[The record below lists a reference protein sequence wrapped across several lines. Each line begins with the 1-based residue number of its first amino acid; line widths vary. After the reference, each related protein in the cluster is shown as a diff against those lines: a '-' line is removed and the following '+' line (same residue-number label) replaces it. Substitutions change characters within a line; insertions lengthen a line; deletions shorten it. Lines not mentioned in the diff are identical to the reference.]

1 MRKRSSLN
9 FEFKEGE
16 ITVKGFAK
24 RMMLILTAG
33 CLLCLL
39 LAGCMSDKYE
49 KSEYVGVWKATTGS
63 MGGINV
69 NVAKSVGG
77 EFTLDLQPNG
87 DVKAVVG
94 DEKGNGDWEETTN
107 GFKIKDSSGERV
119 FVKVET
125 GKVKTDYSGMTI
137 LFEKQAKDK

>member
-1 MRKRSSLN
+1 M
-9 FEFKEGE
+9 
-16 ITVKGFAK
+16 KGFAK
-24 RMMLILTAG
+24 RRMLILTAG

-39 LAGCMSDKYE
+39 LAGRMSDKYE
-49 KSEYVGVWKATTGS
+49 NSEYVGVWKATTGS

-94 DEKGNGDWEETTN
+94 DEKGNGDWEETAN
-107 GFKIKDSSGERV
+107 GFKIKDSSGEMV

-137 LFEKQAKDK
+137 LFEKQTKDK

>member
-1 MRKRSSLN
+1 M
-9 FEFKEGE
+9 
-16 ITVKGFAK
+16 KGFAK
-24 RMMLILTAG
+24 RMMLILTVG

-39 LAGCMSDKYE
+39 LSGCMSDKYE
-49 KSEYVGVWKATTGS
+49 NSEYVGVWKATTGS

-69 NVAKSVGG
+69 NVAKTVGG

-87 DVKAVVG
+87 DVK
-94 DEKGNGDWEETTN
+94 GNGDWEETAN
-107 GFKIKDSSGERV
+107 GFKIKDSSGEMV

>member
-1 MRKRSSLN
+1 MKR
-9 FEFKEGE
+9 
-16 ITVKGFAK
+16 FAK
-24 RMMLILTAG
+24 RMMPILTAG

-39 LAGCMSDKYE
+39 LAGRMSDKYE
-49 KSEYVGVWKATTGS
+49 NSEYVGVWKATTGS

-94 DEKGNGDWEETTN
+94 DEKGNGDWEETAN
-107 GFKIKDSSGERV
+107 GFKIKDSSGEMV

-137 LFEKQAKDK
+137 LFEKQTKDK

>member
-1 MRKRSSLN
+1 
-9 FEFKEGE
+9 
-16 ITVKGFAK
+16 
-24 RMMLILTAG
+24 
-33 CLLCLL
+33 
-39 LAGCMSDKYE
+39 MSDKYE
-49 KSEYVGVWKATTGS
+49 NSEYVGVWKATTGS
-63 MGGINV
+63 MGGIKV

-94 DEKGNGDWEETTN
+94 DEKGNGDWEETAN
-107 GFKIKDSSGERV
+107 GFKIKDSSGEMV

-137 LFEKQAKDK
+137 LFEKQTKDK

>member
-1 MRKRSSLN
+1 MKR
-9 FEFKEGE
+9 
-16 ITVKGFAK
+16 FAK

-49 KSEYVGVWKATTGS
+49 NSEYVGVWKATTGS

-94 DEKGNGDWEETTN
+94 DEKGNGDWEETAN
-107 GFKIKDSSGERV
+107 GFKIKDSTGEMV

-125 GKVKTDYSGMTI
+125 GKVKTEYSGMTI

>member
-1 MRKRSSLN
+1 M
-9 FEFKEGE
+9 
-16 ITVKGFAK
+16 KGFAK

-39 LAGCMSDKYE
+39 LSGCMSDKYE
-49 KSEYVGVWKATTGS
+49 NSEYVGVWKATTGS

-69 NVAKSVGG
+69 NVAKTVGG

-94 DEKGNGDWEETTN
+94 DEKATATGRRRRMASRSRIRPVRW
-107 GFKIKDSSGERV
+107 SS
-119 FVKVET
+119 
-125 GKVKTDYSGMTI
+125 
-137 LFEKQAKDK
+137 